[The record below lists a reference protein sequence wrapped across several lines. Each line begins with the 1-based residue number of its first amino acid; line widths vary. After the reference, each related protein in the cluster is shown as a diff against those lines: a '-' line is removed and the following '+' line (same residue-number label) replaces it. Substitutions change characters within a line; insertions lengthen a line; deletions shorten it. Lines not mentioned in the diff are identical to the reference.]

1 MTTSVVVLAYFYIL
15 TRLPTLSTRS
25 IACRAII
32 ARMIPVTLT
41 PTVFTGIQRFCTT
54 SRSGTF
60 PRPGST
66 VFKTISLLCRGA
78 LAASRGGPP
87 LRADRLYYATAGD
100 HSMLGSVCV
109 LRASFVLGVSH
120 ISVFTGTAAGSRFI
134 PCNPDL
140 RIEHRRSSFLSRYLG
155 DPPTNPS
162 VRAFLR
168 SCLLSE
174 CWSQYQLEYSLLH

>member
-41 PTVFTGIQRFCTT
+41 PTVFTGIHRFCTT

-66 VFKTISLLCRGA
+66 VFKMISLLCRGA

-87 LRADRLYYATAGD
+87 LRADRLDYRHRGRPLNAWQCLRPPGLLRAWGQPHFGLHWYCGRLQIHPLQSRSQNRAPQVQLFVEISWRSTNQ
-100 HSMLGSVCV
+100 SVC
-109 LRASFVLGVSH
+109 
-120 ISVFTGTAAGSRFI
+120 
-134 PCNPDL
+134 
-140 RIEHRRSSFLSRYLG
+140 
-155 DPPTNPS
+155 
-162 VRAFLR
+162 
-168 SCLLSE
+168 
-174 CWSQYQLEYSLLH
+174 